1 MTFRHLALFTSLAC
15 LALAAIWLVYPAV
28 LLAMWGVEF
37 SCSVGLVG
45 RRGAVMFA
53 AISLM
58 FFRARNAPPSP
69 ARSALLAGFVLGCFS
84 LAALGAFEG
93 LTGHAG
99 PGIWF
104 SVLIETTLALAF
116 VMVDRRSPQEPV
128 A

>member
-1 MTFRHLALFTSLAC
+1 MTFRHLALFTSIAC
-15 LALAAIWLVYPAV
+15 LALAAIWLVYPEV
-28 LLAMWGVEF
+28 LLLMWGVEF

-84 LAALGAFEG
+84 LAALGVFES

-99 PGIWF
+99 LGIWF
-104 SVLIETTLALAF
+104 SVLIEFSLALAF
-116 VMVDRRSPQEPV
+116 VLVDHRPPLEPN